1 MKVTKNPDGQ
11 QTGFEP
17 PQVTLTRHSQQ
28 LQLAGNVVGMMT
40 SAAMTSLRQVTISEQ
55 ATEVTA
61 VVTAGVS
68 NAKRAGERAEWRS
81 IDHRVDQTGTINVII
96 ITNALL
102 SPAAMVEAIV
112 TVTEAKAVA
121 LEESGVISPQTGRLA
136 TGTGTDA
143 LAIVGGFGPPE
154 ILYCGKHV
162 LFGEMLATATI
173 QAITQALEQ

>member
-1 MKVTKNPDGQ
+1 
-11 QTGFEP
+11 
-17 PQVTLTRHSQQ
+17 
-28 LQLAGNVVGMMT
+28 
-40 SAAMTSLRQVTISEQ
+40 VTITEQ

-68 NAKRAGERAEWRS
+68 NAKRAGERAEWRT
-81 IDHRVDQTGTINVII
+81 IGAGPEQTGTINVII

-143 LAIVGGFGPPE
+143 LAIVGGFGPPAVH
-154 ILYCGKHV
+154 YCGKHV